1 MPFGEEAAMLTINA
15 ASTGSNSSFYPTWK
29 FYDIF
34 FFFFSFLPNLCIYFL
49 LCCSPGQ
56 GVIARPKPS
65 RIAVSPFTFNSRQN
79 KWNRLSFFLGHW
91 VKYDSQ
97 ASEML
102 KLKSKATQ
110 SAFVPN
116 LLLPPLASF
125 LLRALSHT
133 EEKASLKMPP
143 NGRPLMA
150 LCDRSYLWQDSC
162 LSLSVWGDGIQTRSG
177 VLERRR
183 PTADFP
189 EGSSS
194 CVGNKEKSHT
204 KVLDDVPH
212 YH

>member
-1 MPFGEEAAMLTINA
+1 M
-15 ASTGSNSSFYPTWK
+15 
-29 FYDIF
+29 
-34 FFFFSFLPNLCIYFL
+34 YFL
-49 LCCSPGQ
+49 LCCSLGQ

-97 ASEML
+97 ALEML

-133 EEKASLKMPP
+133 EEKASLEMPP

-150 LCDRSYLWQDSC
+150 LCDRSYLWQYLC
-162 LSLSVWGDGIQTRSG
+162 LSLPVWGDEIQMQSG
-177 VLERRR
+177 NLERRR